1 MTMLVSPSVRRRPD
15 MKALFFEA
23 AKAAGLE
30 NDELGQ
36 RLIETAARQGRSVI
50 DDLIDS
56 KQVNEEDFLRH
67 VAATLALPYETD
79 LKPRH
84 SRKLREVCNAQ
95 LALRHRVLPLALGT
109 LELPSEQPE
118 DEEPASASALPEVEA
133 PTDHPEGEAD
143 TPPDRLILVT
153 YDPFNLLAKQAATQ
167 AIDLPIEWRMAS
179 RTRVLQGI
187 QKLYG
192 VGADTF
198 EQILA
203 GREGDTSFM
212 DLKEEVNVLDEDDEE
227 ASVVKF
233 VNTILRQALNQRATD
248 IHVEPLESNLRVR
261 YRIDGR
267 LQEVPVPE
275 NIKALQS
282 MVIARLKIMSRLDIA
297 ERRLPQDGR
306 IGLELEGKSIDVRV
320 ATIPTVEGE
329 QVSLRL
335 LNQEKFSIQ
344 KLGLEPHVRSTIE
357 SLLKMSNG
365 IILITGPTGS
375 GKSTSLYAFL
385 SELNTPYRRIVTVED
400 PVENKLE
407 GVMQIAVK
415 PEINLTFAAGLR
427 SILRA
432 DPNVV
437 MVGEMRDLETAEIAI
452 RAALTGHLVFST
464 LHTNDAIAG
473 ITRLVDMGVEPFL
486 VSASVRAFLAQRLVR
501 RLCKKCRK
509 PVSHDRDY
517 LDSIGFPGAKV
528 AAGSQIYMVNERGC
542 DHCSHT
548 GVLGRLAI
556 YEIAV
561 LTQGVQD
568 LVVKRASESDIRAK
582 AIEEGFIPMRQYG
595 FKKVLD
601 GETTIE
607 EVISV
612 TTMDMKMIED

>member
-1 MTMLVSPSVRRRPD
+1 MTMLASVPSAARRRPQMRD
-15 MKALFFEA
+15 LFLEA

-30 NDELGQ
+30 NEELGQ
-36 RLIETAARQGRSVI
+36 KIIENAARQGRSVI
-50 DDLIDS
+50 EDMLDA
-56 KQVNEEDFLRH
+56 KQVNEEEFLSH
-67 VAATLALPYETD
+67 VANALGLVYETD
-79 LKPRH
+79 IRPRNG
-84 SRKLREVCNAQ
+84 RKLREVCGAQ
-95 LALRHRVLPLALGT
+95 LALRHRIMPLGLGHVPLPGEGLDENG
-109 LELPSEQPE
+109 EPLPPAPE
-118 DEEPASASALPEVEA
+118 AEGGEGPAEA
-133 PTDHPEGEAD
+133 EAAA
-143 TPPDRLILVT
+143 DRIVLVT
-153 YDPFNLLAKQAATQ
+153 YDPFNLLSKQAASQ
-167 AIDLPIEWRMAS
+167 SISMPVEWRMAS

-198 EQILA
+198 EAILA
-203 GREGDTSFM
+203 GRDGDTSFM
-212 DLKEEVNVLDEDDEE
+212 DLKEEVTVLDDEDDE

-233 VNTILRQALNQRATD
+233 VNTIIKQALVQRATD
-248 IHVEPLESNLRVR
+248 IHVEPLESSLRVR

-306 IGLELEGKSIDVRV
+306 IGLELEGNSIDVRV

-335 LNQEKFSIQ
+335 LNQQKFSID
-344 KLGLEPHVRSTIE
+344 KLGLLPHVRNTID
-357 SLLKMSNG
+357 SMLKMSNG
-365 IILITGPTGS
+365 IVLITGPTGS

-385 SELNTPYRRIVTVED
+385 SELNTSYRRIVTVED

-464 LHTNDAIAG
+464 LHTNDAVAG
-473 ITRLVDMGVEPFL
+473 ITRLIDMGVEPFL

-501 RLCKKCRK
+501 RLCKKCRQ
-509 PVSHDRDY
+509 PVSHDREY
-517 LDSIGFPGAKV
+517 LDSIGYPRHLTG
-528 AAGSQIYMVNERGC
+528 QIYAINTKGC
-542 DHCSHT
+542 DACGHT
-548 GVLGRLAI
+548 GVFGRLSI

-561 LTQGVQD
+561 LTEKIQD
-568 LVVKRASESDIRAK
+568 MIVKHASESDIRDA
-582 AIEEGFIPMRQYG
+582 AIAEGFMPMRQYG
-595 FKKVLD
+595 FHKCSE
-601 GETTIE
+601 GETSIE

-612 TTMDMKMIED
+612 TTMHLKMAEI

>member
-1 MTMLVSPSVRRRPD
+1 

-23 AKAAGLE
+23 AKASGLE
-30 NDELGQ
+30 NEEIGQ
-36 RLIETAARQGRSVI
+36 KLIETSARQGRSVI
-50 DDLIDS
+50 DDLLDS
-56 KQVNEEDFLRH
+56 KLINEEDFLRQ
-67 VAATLALPYETD
+67 VAATLGLPYEPD

-84 SRKLREVCNAQ
+84 SRKLRDVCGAQ
-95 LALRHRVLPLALGT
+95 LALRHRVLPLSLGPM
-109 LELPSEQPE
+109 ELPPE
-118 DEEPASASALPEVEA
+118 YIEGEERPAASSLPDVEA
-133 PTDHPEGEAD
+133 PPDAEEAAGK
-143 TPPDRLILVT
+143 PDRIILAT
-153 YDPFNLLAKQAATQ
+153 YDPFNLLSKQATSQ

-179 RTRVLQGI
+179 RTRVLHGI

-212 DLKEEVNVLDEDDEE
+212 DMKEEVNVLDEDDEE

-233 VNTILRQALNQRATD
+233 VNTILRQALQQRATD
-248 IHVEPLESNLRVR
+248 IHVEPLENNLRVR

-282 MVIARLKIMSRLDIA
+282 MVIARLKIMARLDIA

-306 IGLELEGKSIDVRV
+306 IGLELEGNSIDVRV

-344 KLGLEPHVRSTIE
+344 KLGLEPHVRSTID

-385 SELNTPYRRIVTVED
+385 SELNTPFRRIVTVED

-501 RLCKKCRK
+501 RLCKKCRL
-509 PVSHDRDY
+509 PVSHDREY
-517 LDSIGFPGAKV
+517 LDSIGFPTPKHG
-528 AAGSQIYMVNERGC
+528 GNGQIHMINTRGC
-542 DHCSHT
+542 DHCNHT
-548 GVLGRLAI
+548 GILGRLAI

-568 LVVKRASESDIRAK
+568 LVVKRATESDIRAK

-601 GETTIE
+601 GETSIE

-612 TTMDMKMIED
+612 TTMDMKMIEDFAPTP